1 MRVSAHGGGPST
13 EMPSPRTILIA
24 GTASHVGKSTVTTGL
39 CHLFATA
46 GVSVAPFKA
55 QNMSNEARVVLRS
68 PALEDPPFGE
78 IGVAQTI
85 QAEAA
90 GLTPTTD
97 MNPVLLKPQGAGH
110 SRLIID
116 GIATD
121 AVAAGA
127 YYTDQWHTAR
137 DHALAA
143 YDRLAADAE
152 VIVAEGA
159 GSIAEMNLQHR
170 DLANIEVA
178 RHADAE
184 IILVADIERGG
195 VFAQVVGTVALM
207 PEDLR
212 EQLTGIIITK
222 FRGDPALFAEGRSML
237 EAEVGV
243 DILGVIPHTAI
254 PLPDEDSLSYPGME
268 TELRGDVDA
277 PETVEIAVPRLPRA
291 ANTADLDPLRRT
303 PGVVLRFLPP
313 DGRLGTPDAV
323 VLTGTKNTVDD
334 MQELEAGGLAAQL
347 RQYDGPLLGICGGYQ
362 LLGEQLTDPGYES
375 PIGAR
380 SVRGLGRLPVETHF
394 AAPKRV
400 TPVTCQYTGDTILGT
415 TDATVT
421 GYAIHRGRTRATEP
435 IATPFTDGVT
445 DPITLGAA
453 VNGVCGTYLHGLFE
467 NAAVRSGFLSQLFD
481 HAGVDRPK
489 RASGPTTT
497 DGIAVASRL
506 LAETAVP
513 QLLGIDDSI
522 RR

>member
-1 MRVSAHGGGPST
+1 
-13 EMPSPRTILIA
+13 MPSPRTILIA

-39 CHLFATA
+39 CHLLETA
-46 GVSVAPFKA
+46 GLSVAPYKA

-68 PALEDPPFGE
+68 PPLGDPPFGE

-90 GLTPTTD
+90 GRTPTTD
-97 MNPVLLKPQGAGH
+97 MNPVLLKPQGEGH

-116 GIATD
+116 GIATE

-127 YYTDQWHTAR
+127 YYTDHWHTAR

-152 VIVAEGA
+152 VIIAEGA

-170 DLANIEVA
+170 DLANIELA

-212 EQLTGIIITK
+212 DQLIGIIITK
-222 FRGDPALFAEGRSML
+222 FRGDPALFTAGRTML

-243 DILGVIPHTAI
+243 DVLGVIPHTAI

-277 PETVEIAVPRLPRA
+277 PEAVEIAVPRLPRA

-313 DGRLGTPDAV
+313 DGRLGDPDAV

-334 MQELEAGGLAAQL
+334 MHELEAGGLAAQL
-347 RQYDGPLLGICGGYQ
+347 RQYEGPLLGICGGYQ
-362 LLGEQLTDPGYES
+362 LLGERLTDPGHES
-375 PIGAR
+375 PTGGR

-394 AAPKRV
+394 TAGKRIM
-400 TPVTCQYTGDTILGT
+400 PVTCQYAGDSILGA
-415 TDATVT
+415 TDATVA
-421 GYAIHRGRTRATEP
+421 GYAIHRGQTRATGP
-435 IATPFTDGVT
+435 LATPFSDGEA

-453 VNGVCGTYLHGLFE
+453 AGRVCGTYLHGLFE
-467 NAAVRSGFLSQLFD
+467 NAAIRSGFLSQLFM
-481 HAGVDRPK
+481 HAGVDRPA

-497 DGIAVASRL
+497 DGITVASRL

-513 QLLGIDDSI
+513 QLLGIADI
-522 RR
+522 VQG